1 MLSVHHRQD
10 INLTDIILDI
20 NQRDRVTDT
29 LGLTDRII
37 DTSQKVLMENLNQK
51 SQSLSKTKS
60 KKLRKIR

>member
-20 NQRDRVTDT
+20 NQRERVTDT

-37 DTSQKVLMENLNQK
+37 DTSQKVQMEDLNQK
-51 SQSLSKTKS
+51 SQSLSRTKS

>member
-1 MLSVHHRQD
+1 MLSVHHWQD

-37 DTSQKVLMENLNQK
+37 DTSQKVQMEDFNQK
-51 SQSLSKTKS
+51 SLNLSRIK
-60 KKLRKIR
+60 

>member
-37 DTSQKVLMENLNQK
+37 DTSQKVLMEDFNQK
-51 SQSLSKTKS
+51 SLNLSRTKS